1 MPTFQWDPTS
11 WKPHPPVLQFYIS
24 FGASTARYLGQF
36 SSHWCQVWCYRSWTT
51 ALQCSAGWHSA
62 CNCWWT
68 WLIFASSECDHIMP
82 LLRQLHWL
90 KVPVDKL
97 QAGHLVYKCLHCL
110 APSHHADELHH
121 PSETEFR
128 SASRFISWTVYSPY
142 PTLNLHR
149 LSFSSCRC
157 TDLEQSST
165 AYHIC
170 SITSCL
176 PLSPEDI
183 LLRTLLPVITVAHEV
198 TLSLMDTLITL
209 TYLLTYPI
217 SLQHTDY
224 ILYSQSLSQFYTWRL
239 VVNNIH
245 HTPDPSYHLSALLHT
260 RQCKDTM
267 MTCTVKYIHNY
278 KTNSVDQKLWT
289 MMTLSNLQ
297 SELWPPVTLT
307 FDILTPKL
315 TVSWSCPV
323 DHLCHFAAKSVQPF
337 CNYCVPKFDPF
348 WPPVTLTFDLS
359 TPKLTI
365 SCPYNADHLCH
376 FASKLVHLFSK

>member
-1 MPTFQWDPTS
+1 MLS
-11 WKPHPPVLQFYIS
+11 LILWKRVTNVFIAWHHRTMLMNFIIHQRQS
-24 FGASTARYLGQF
+24 FEGIYLHSA
-36 SSHWCQVWCYRSWTT
+36 SSHELSIPRIRLLTYIDWAFPVAAVRIWNSLPQ
-51 ALQCSAGWHSA
+51 
-62 CNCWWT
+62 
-68 WLIFASSECDHIMP
+68 HITS
-82 LLRQLHWL
+82 
-90 KVPVDKL
+90 
-97 QAGHLVYKCLHCL
+97 
-110 APSHHADELHH
+110 APSLPVFCSRLKTYFFEL
-121 PSETEFR
+121 
-128 SASRFISWTVYSPY
+128 
-142 PTLNLHR
+142 
-149 LSFSSCRC
+149 
-157 TDLEQSST
+157 
-165 AYHIC
+165 
-170 SITSCL
+170 
-176 PLSPEDI
+176 
-183 LLRTLLPVITVAHEV
+183 LLPVITFAHEV

-365 SCPYNADHLCH
+365 SCPCNADHLCH